1 MGQSLPA
8 TPDNL
13 SSSSMTHMTGR
24 IDYLKL
30 FTTLHT
36 CIHVYTCITV
46 CVSMYG
52 RFLGLWNSRGHL
64 IVANDREDDITQKDK
79 L

>member
-8 TPDNL
+8 MPDNL
-13 SSSSMTHMTGR
+13 SSSSMTHMTVR
-24 IDYLKL
+24 TDYLKL

-36 CIHVYTCITV
+36 CIHVYMCITV

-52 RFLGLWNSRGHL
+52 SFFRFMEFQGTLDCG
-64 IVANDREDDITQKDK
+64 K
-79 L
+79 